1 MTYQPV
7 GHSGLVVSTIGL
19 GCGAFGSYVDAAGAR
34 DILITAHEAGM
45 TFLDTADVYGA
56 SPGESEAM
64 IGQVLRR
71 GREEFVIATKFG
83 GDMRGTNGPDYGVR
97 GSRQYIRRAVEASL
111 LRLQTDYIDL
121 YQMQQPD
128 PVTPIEE
135 TLETLSD
142 LIREGKIRYAGC
154 SNFSGWQIADAT
166 WTARTRGL
174 NPFIS
179 AQNRY
184 SLLDD
189 EVEREVIPACDTF
202 GVGMLPYLPLENGLL
217 TGKYT
222 PHVEPPMGSRADA
235 DVVPRWLKEADWHR
249 IEKLRSFAAVRD
261 RSMSDV
267 ALAALAARPTVV
279 SVIAGATSPAQV
291 AANAAALE
299 WQPSDDELAE
309 LDILMSVR

>member
-19 GCGAFGSYVDAAGAR
+19 GCDAFGALVDASGVREIVIA
-34 DILITAHEAGM
+34 AHEAGI

-83 GDMRGTNGPDYGVR
+83 GDMRGANGPDYGVR

-121 YQMQQPD
+121 YQMQMPD

-166 WTARTRGL
+166 WTARTNRL

-184 SLLDD
+184 SLLDH
-189 EVEREVIPACDTF
+189 EVEQEVIPACDTF
-202 GVGMLPYLPLENGLL
+202 GVGMIPYFPLENGLL

-222 PHVEPPMGSRADA
+222 AHAEPPAGSRGDA

-261 RSMSDV
+261 LAMTDV

-279 SVIAGATSPAQV
+279 SVIAGATSAEQV
-291 AANAAALE
+291 TANAAALN
-299 WQPSDDELAE
+299 WRPSDDELAE
-309 LDILMSVR
+309 LDVLMSVR

>member
-19 GCGAFGSYVDAAGAR
+19 GCSAFGSYVDAAGAR

-166 WTARTRGL
+166 WTARTRRL
-174 NPFIS
+174 NHYIS